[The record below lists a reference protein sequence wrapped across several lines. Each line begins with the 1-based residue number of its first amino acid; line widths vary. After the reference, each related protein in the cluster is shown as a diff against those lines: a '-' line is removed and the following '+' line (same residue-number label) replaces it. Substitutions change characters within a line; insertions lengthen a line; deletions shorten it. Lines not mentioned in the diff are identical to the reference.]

1 MLYLKEPVSL
11 SSILEPSAAHAGSS
25 ISPTLTKIVGTLG
38 PQSRS
43 VEILEKLLQAGM
55 CVARF
60 DFSWGDDAYHQE
72 TLENLRTAVKN
83 TKRLCAVML
92 DTVGPE
98 LQVLKNNNNQAIAI
112 DLQQGETIILTPDK
126 SKSASSNFLPINYAD
141 LAFAV
146 KPGDEIFVGQYLFTG
161 SEATSVWLEVMH
173 TQGDDVHC
181 VIKNSA
187 ILTGTDSSFF
197 LQKTS
202 VSSSAPVRTREQNKQ
217 LKSITPR
224 R

>member
-1 MLYLKEPVSL
+1 
-11 SSILEPSAAHAGSS
+11 
-25 ISPTLTKIVGTLG
+25 
-38 PQSRS
+38 
-43 VEILEKLLQAGM
+43 
-55 CVARF
+55 
-60 DFSWGDDAYHQE
+60 
-72 TLENLRTAVKN
+72 
-83 TKRLCAVML
+83 L

-98 LQVLKNNNNQAIAI
+98 LQVLNNNNNNQAIAI

-126 SKSASSNFLPINYAD
+126 SKPASSNFLPINYAD

-187 ILTGTDSSFF
+187 ILTGTYSSFL
-197 LQKTS
+197 LQKT
-202 VSSSAPVRTREQNKQ
+202 SAPVRTREQNKQ
-217 LKSITPR
+217 MKSITSR

>member
-1 MLYLKEPVSL
+1 
-11 SSILEPSAAHAGSS
+11 
-25 ISPTLTKIVGTLG
+25 
-38 PQSRS
+38 

-98 LQVLKNNNNQAIAI
+98 LQVLNNNNNNNQAIAI

-126 SKSASSNFLPINYAD
+126 SKPASSNFLPINYAD

-187 ILTGTDSSFF
+187 ILTGTYSFFF
-197 LQKTS
+197 LQKTE
-202 VSSSAPVRTREQNKQ
+202 VSSSAPVRTGSKPNK
-217 LKSITPR
+217 
-224 R
+224 

>member
-11 SSILEPSAAHAGSS
+11 SSILESSAADAGSS
-25 ISPTLTKIVGTLG
+25 TSPTLTKIIGTLG

-98 LQVLKNNNNQAIAI
+98 LQVLNNNNNNNQAIAI

-126 SKSASSNFLPINYAD
+126 SKPASSNFSSDQLRTPCFRRQTWRRD
-141 LAFAV
+141 LRRTVLVYRKRGNIGVAG
-146 KPGDEIFVGQYLFTG
+146 GD
-161 SEATSVWLEVMH
+161 AH
-173 TQGDDVHC
+173 T
-181 VIKNSA
+181 
-187 ILTGTDSSFF
+187 
-197 LQKTS
+197 
-202 VSSSAPVRTREQNKQ
+202 R
-217 LKSITPR
+217 
-224 R
+224 